1 MKEHAMF
8 QMTWHPKFCLLYNV
22 VSCWLGL
29 TTNLVILDL
38 SFDEKPTILVM
49 DEGAS
54 PLGKTNLFGL
64 LGLLFAIFNYKEKN
78 VFNFFSLHSFV

>member
-1 MKEHAMF
+1 MKEHVMF
-8 QMTWHPKFCLLYNV
+8 QMTWSPNFAYYYNV

-29 TTNLVILDL
+29 AANLVILDL

-64 LGLLFAIFNYKEKN
+64 LGLLFTIFNYKKKN
-78 VFNFFSLHSFV
+78 VFKFFSLHFFF